1 MMVPLYMARVA
12 SFVNRTK
19 EMDSTEAEALV
30 DEQAA
35 LFEKDKDYLI
45 EVWDKEEI
53 DLDPNDS
60 LRS

>member
-1 MMVPLYMARVA
+1 
-12 SFVNRTK
+12 
-19 EMDSTEAEALV
+19 MDSAEAEALV

-60 LRS
+60 LGS